1 MRQRLFLYYEWFLQ
15 NLKKGCIRTNMHTT
29 VAEAVWLNDRL
40 FPRYA
45 LFLFTHFALHNSNF
59 RAKRVMRNKLCLC
72 NGFCTDDCITI
83 KKNFPNFLQVMTS
96 FAHKNKKIGTLL
108 LLYIHLFPALRA
120 FWFLKKKSRH
130 TKIAGCTKTIPTL
143 LGSGKITTTSCSFC
157 NNNTTGR
164 SSTNKLQNRVIA
176 RFCQNIRSQGRDVNT
191 NS

>member
-120 FWFLKKKSRH
+120 FWFLKKNH
-130 TKIAGCTKTIPTL
+130 VTQ
-143 LGSGKITTTSCSFC
+143 
-157 NNNTTGR
+157 
-164 SSTNKLQNRVIA
+164 KLQVA
-176 RFCQNIRSQGRDVNT
+176 QKPSLLCQEVER
-191 NS
+191 